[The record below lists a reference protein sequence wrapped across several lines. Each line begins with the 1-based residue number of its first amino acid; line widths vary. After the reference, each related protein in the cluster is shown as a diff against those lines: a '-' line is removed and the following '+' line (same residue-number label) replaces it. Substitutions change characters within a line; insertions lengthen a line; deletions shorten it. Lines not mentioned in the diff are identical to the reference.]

1 MTPHYPRLRL
11 RGIPPG
17 RWKSHEG
24 KPPRPRRELLARDVF
39 RLAFYLPHDHSEIAE
54 GVLHAVNSYIQAV
67 GEGPKAI
74 NRVYLGGNDEG
85 APLTEEWWGYIRNTL
100 QPQRRWYF
108 PDDYSEAEAR
118 RVEKRGYQTRL
129 ILTGGISGSNGYQLE
144 YRARL
149 PYRPPTPNAVSLLTA
164 TLPTEYLEAHG
175 AMRVRALALEMASR
189 LRFASGHAGLA
200 LSLYSSLRIS
210 SASLRTELFRYPGID
225 VRPAWLDSHQ
235 MGLQID
241 GVHWLNFLAQP
252 VLGELG
258 GAAVLSSRLHAPETT
273 VQELGEDRVVIS
285 LGDCPN
291 AGDLSVGQ
299 ELPAYRELAR
309 FLDPWLEPLRLSH
322 GTLFVEPP
330 RYTALR
336 FTEEEARRW
345 WRRFLD

>member
-17 RWKSHEG
+17 HWKFHEG
-24 KPPRPRRELLARDVF
+24 EPPRPRCEFLARDVF
-39 RLAFYLPHDHSEIAE
+39 RLAFYLPHDHSDIAE

-67 GEGPKAI
+67 GEGPKTI
-74 NRVYLGGNDEG
+74 NHVYLGGNDEG
-85 APLTEEWWGYIRNTL
+85 APLTQEWWGYIRNIL
-100 QPQRRWYF
+100 QPQRRWHF
-108 PDDYSEAEAR
+108 PDDFSDADAR

-129 ILTGGISGSNGYQLE
+129 ILTGGINGSNGYQLE
-144 YRARL
+144 YQARI
-149 PYRPPTPNAVSLLTA
+149 PYRSPSPNTVSLLTA
-164 TLPTEYLEAHG
+164 TLPTEFLEAHG
-175 AMRVRALALEMASR
+175 ATSVRALALEMASR

-210 SASLRTELFRYPGID
+210 YETLRTELLRYPGVD
-225 VRPAWLDSHQ
+225 LRTAWLAPHR

-258 GAAVLSSRLHAPETT
+258 GVATLRSRLHAPETT
-273 VQELGEDRVVIS
+273 VQELDEDRVVIS
-285 LGDCPN
+285 LGDCPT

-299 ELPAYRELAR
+299 NLPAYRELAQ
-309 FLDPWLEPLRLSH
+309 LLNPWLEPLHLSH
-322 GTLFVEPP
+322 ETLFVEPP